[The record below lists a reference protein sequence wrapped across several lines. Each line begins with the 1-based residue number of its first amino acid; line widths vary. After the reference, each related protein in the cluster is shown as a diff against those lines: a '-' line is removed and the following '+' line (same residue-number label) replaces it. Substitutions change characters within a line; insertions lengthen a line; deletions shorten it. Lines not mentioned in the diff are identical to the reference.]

1 MKLILLL
8 PTLLLARVPLLF
20 SQSVWSIELGTG
32 SAYSFSTTLKFEQTD
47 QPEIRFSAD
56 FQTRPWQDAPYYEW
70 RISRRTDRAGWEL
83 EFLHHKLYLKNNPP
97 EVQHF
102 EVTHGYNLL
111 LVNRMWKLRYFD
123 IRVGGGV
130 VIAHTESDVRNL
142 SMSANYD
149 IAGIAGQVAT
159 AKRLYLSKNF
169 FVNFEGKLTFA
180 SATVSVANG
189 DARVPNIALHG
200 LVGVGYDFR

>member
-8 PTLLLARVPLLF
+8 PTLLLAHIPILF
-20 SQSVWSIELGTG
+20 SESVWSIELGTG
-32 SAYSFSTTLKFEQTD
+32 TAYSFSTTLKIEQTN
-47 QPEIRFSAD
+47 QPEIRFTAD
-56 FQTRPWQDAPYYEW
+56 YQTRPWQDAPYYEW
-70 RISRRTDRAGWEL
+70 RISRRSDRAAWEL

-97 EVQHF
+97 DVQHF
-102 EVTHGYNLL
+102 EVSHGYNLL
-111 LVNRMWKLRYFD
+111 LVNRMWKLRFLD
-123 IRVGGGV
+123 IRAGGGI